1 MATRRIWPALLAM
14 LMLLLVAA
22 PAQAGHRLTLRVRSM
37 GRAPSS
43 VRRGGSFTVAYKVS
57 RRGSGLKRAVLRFY
71 LSHTTAKRHA
81 LRLAAAP
88 SLRRLV
94 RKATMKGKAH
104 LVVPAAA
111 AAGRY
116 RLLACVERVKARGK
130 PKLSAPCR
138 AAAGTAT
145 VVVPVPAPAGGAPA
159 PGGTPSPGPT
169 PTPTPTPSPTPSPG
183 QTEDPASPLAVAN
196 PLHVTP
202 VLDTAHRAQAT
213 IGSTGG
219 TLDATGADGTAY
231 ELRVPAGALV
241 SDQDVSMTPVS
252 SIGGLPFTSLA
263 GAVDL
268 QPDGLQLLAPARLTI
283 TPAAGAPALA
293 DQSFFAYEGAGDDF
307 HNYPPVDDAGTLAI
321 DLPHF
326 TGGGVASGTAQQR
339 ADVATHTPAEYAAQ
353 YEAQSAAAVRALR
366 DGTKTFDQFIQEWTS
381 IGQAYYT
388 HVVKPRLQSATTDE
402 SFIEI
407 ATTTFSAWE
416 KGIDDL
422 GATPAFTAQ
431 INEGIDLLR
440 KGLKNAF
447 DKSYAGCLKHD
458 VGQVRRLVA
467 VGRFASQLGAGIDEA
482 EIGTKLANCLH
493 FRLDL
498 ILHLERS
505 RFSHDHVLLDASSS
519 AMPLVF
525 DETTGTSKGDLPWH
539 VDDWDWDDAICF
551 QAGGRAT
558 PVTPAKGSLSV
569 DVNVM
574 ATHLPSGATVYT
586 EDPPKIKLTLDPGYI
601 NTQSQ
606 CAVNAGSDPATGNG
620 GAADHWFPL
629 TMHHEWGTFETTFL
643 DPFTAWNYQG
653 PQEFPWATLFAPT
666 IVEGTQS
673 YDGQLQM
680 ILTHDPTP

>member
-14 LMLLLVAA
+14 VMLLPVAA
-22 PAQAGHRLTLRVRSM
+22 PAHARPRLALRVKSL
-37 GRAPSS
+37 GRAPTSA
-43 VRRGGSFTVAYKVS
+43 RRGGSFSVAYTVS
-57 RRGSGLKRAVLRFY
+57 RKGSGLKRAVLRFY
-71 LSHTTAKRHA
+71 LSRTTARRHA

-88 SLRRLV
+88 SLKRLV
-94 RKATMKGKAH
+94 RRPTMKGKAH
-104 LVVPAAA
+104 LTVPAAA
-111 AAGRY
+111 ASGAY

-138 AAAGTAT
+138 AAAGTVT
-145 VVVPVPAPAGGAPA
+145 VVVPGAAPAPA
-159 PGGTPSPGPT
+159 PGGAPSPSPTPTPTPRPSPT
-169 PTPTPTPSPTPSPG
+169 PTPTPTD
-183 QTEDPASPLAVAN
+183 DPASPLAPAD
-196 PLHVTP
+196 PLDVTP
-202 VLDTAHRAQAT
+202 ALDTAHRAATT
-213 IGSTGG
+213 IGSAGG
-219 TLDATGADGTAY
+219 TLDATGADGTTY
-231 ELRVPAGALV
+231 ELHIPAGALV
-241 SDQDVSMTPVS
+241 SDQDISMTPVS
-252 SIGGLPFTSLA
+252 SIAGLPFTSLV

-283 TPAAGAPALA
+283 TPAGGAPPLA

-307 HNYPPVDDAGTLAI
+307 HNYPPVNDSGTLAI

-326 TGGGVASGTAQQR
+326 TGGGLAAGTNAQR
-339 ADVATHTPAEYAAQ
+339 AAVAAHTPAEYTAQ

-366 DGTKTFDQFIQEWTS
+366 DGTKTFDEFSQEWTS
-381 IGQAYYT
+381 IAQGYYKN
-388 HVVKPRLQSATTDE
+388 VVKPRLQTATTDDA
-402 SFIEI
+402 FIEI
-407 ATTTFSAWE
+407 ATTTFSGWE

-422 GATPAFTAQ
+422 GMTPAFVDQ
-431 INEGIDLLR
+431 INEAIDLLR

-447 DKSYAGCLKHD
+447 DKSYAGCLAHD
-458 VGQVRRLVA
+458 VGKVRRLVA
-467 VGRFASQLGAGIDEA
+467 VGRFASQLGAGIDEN

-505 RFSHDHVLLDASSS
+505 RASHDHVLLDASSS

-539 VDDWDWDDAICF
+539 IDGWDWDDAICF

-569 DVNVM
+569 DVNVV
-574 ATHLPSGATVYT
+574 AKHLPSGATVYT

-606 CAVNAGSDPATGNG
+606 CAVNAGSDPTTGNG
-620 GAADHWFPL
+620 GAADHWFPI
-629 TMHHEWGTFETTFL
+629 TMHHEWGTFQTTFL
-643 DPFTAWNYQG
+643 NPFTDWIYQG
-653 PQEFPWATLFAPT
+653 AQEFPWATLFAPT
-666 IVEGTQS
+666 IVEGNQT

-680 ILTHDPTP
+680 ILTHDPAG